1 MARNIR
7 QRWYSVQGQSRIHT
21 NALQQSSGTRRL
33 ISLLV
38 LLGMVLIL
46 IQQTSDVKKVEK
58 VATAIGLLPTPN
70 SLSLSQTS
78 LLPSLDPTTLRENPL
93 TPDDS
98 VLEEVALEAA
108 NATVRVYQ
116 QVWASLLRRA
126 PVSVVAAMSRKLF
139 RRPSVNTNEILPEI
153 PWAGVPEWY
162 DASSIQ
168 LAQWHEIETENATG
182 QSASKQN
189 SPIPLFMEAFQKH
202 DGWFAFSISSES
214 EVSQESFFRG
224 LRIAL
229 DERLLEQIVD
239 NSPWWSTDWLPFIRT
254 WQRAEILRE
263 LIASRVAHPQHFTL
277 LNASQLQLSG
287 HGHRGRPIRFDGTVF
302 QVDDSASIAET
313 GFANFEYRAFWLR
326 PDDTSEQP
334 IKVYARSENID
345 GNVKLEKD
353 SHVSLVG
360 FFLKKIAYKSQR
372 GQEFSP
378 LLLAAYVAPFG
389 VADTAD
395 TGNPFL
401 KSQQSS
407 PRDQPW
413 QPPVDTN
420 NALSIVRPS
429 LEKAFS
435 TIDDQALVDAFLGVN
450 ASAAMK
456 PILELE
462 RLAPEF
468 DFLLKQRS
476 QWPVTDSVA
485 VAQFTG
491 IVTKV
496 EIIKIDSNLAA
507 VREIP
512 HLYRLQIESDGAP
525 IQLLCSAI
533 PNDWLHPDGSV
544 LKPLRQPCLVNGVLS
559 TKRDGSRLAWARTIQ
574 WKQTD
579 ASKGVDTSL
588 LRPELSE
595 SSIFLMEHG
604 WDLAWRDQI
613 GELQKDSIKP
623 LSAKEI
629 EPFYRLMQIAK
640 RAPFTISKSVAES
653 EPTDRSIVKLLD
665 ALTLKNKKG
674 KPVVE
679 RVSMNMRI
687 VRVSSVRVEDP
698 AQVTMLGSDRYYQLD
713 GMADIGNRA
722 YEDLGDKSSAGNKVP
737 ILHHKEYPVTCVSLE
752 LPSWLMP
759 GDKDPTGDSRSDS
772 EAVWYPRMKSSAS
785 GWFYRFWS
793 YKTQET
799 AQSLGENHRQIGP
812 LVVLDS
818 LTLGIKTNDGESSVG
833 ANANT
838 ANTLT
843 MLIGVAG
850 AMGIWWFVR
859 TKTRPKL
866 RSLKS
871 KAKT

>member
-7 QRWYSVQGQSRIHT
+7 QRWYSAQGQCQIHSS
-21 NALQQSSGTRRL
+21 ALQQSSGTRRL

-58 VATAIGLLPTPN
+58 VATAIGLLPIQD
-70 SLSLSQTS
+70 SLSRSQSSSPTS
-78 LLPSLDPTTLRENPL
+78 LAPTTLRENSS

-108 NATVRVYQ
+108 NPTVRVYQ
-116 QVWASLLRRA
+116 QVWASLLKKA

-139 RRPSVNTNEILPEI
+139 RRPSSDENEILPEI
-153 PWAGVPEWY
+153 PWSGVPEWY

-168 LAQWHEIETENATG
+168 LAQWDEIERANATG
-182 QSASKQN
+182 QSALEPK

-202 DGWFAFSISSES
+202 DGWFAYSVSSES

-239 NSPWWSTDWLPFIRT
+239 NSPWWSTDWFPFTRS
-254 WQRAEILRE
+254 WQRTETLRE
-263 LIASRVAHPQHFTL
+263 LIASRVALPQHFTRL
-277 LNASQLQLSG
+277 DASQLQMSG
-287 HGHRGRPIRFDGTVF
+287 HGHRGRPIRFDGTVY

-326 PDDTSEQP
+326 PDDTSGQP
-334 IKVYARSENID
+334 IKVYARAENID
-345 GNVKLEKD
+345 GNVKLAKD

-360 FFLKKIAYKSQR
+360 FFFKKIAYKSQR

-389 VADTAD
+389 LADTAD
-395 TGNPFL
+395 AGDPFL
-401 KSQQSS
+401 KIQQSS
-407 PRDQPW
+407 PRDQKW

-429 LEKAFS
+429 MEKAFGS
-435 TIDDQALVDAFLGVN
+435 MDGQALVDAFQGAN
-450 ASAAMK
+450 ASLAMK

-468 DFLLKQRS
+468 DLLLKQRS
-476 QWPVTDSVA
+476 HWPVADSVA
-485 VAQFTG
+485 VIQFAG
-491 IVTKV
+491 IATKA
-496 EIIKIDSNLAA
+496 EIIRIDSNLAA
-507 VREIP
+507 VREVP
-512 HLYRLQIESDGAP
+512 YLYRLQIESDGTP
-525 IQLLCSAI
+525 IQLLCSTI

-544 LKPLRQPCLVNGVLS
+544 LKPLQQPCVVNGVLS
-559 TKRDGSRLAWARTIQ
+559 TQSDGSRLAWSRTIQ
-574 WKQTD
+574 WKRTD
-579 ASKGVDTSL
+579 ASKVIDASL

-595 SSIFLMEHG
+595 SAVFLMDHG
-604 WDLAWRDQI
+604 WDLAWRDQV

-640 RAPFTISKSVAES
+640 RAPFIASKSVAES
-653 EPTDRSIVKLLD
+653 ETTDRSIVKLLD
-665 ALTLKNKKG
+665 ALTLKNKKV

-698 AQVTMLGSDRYYQLD
+698 AQAAMLGSDRYYQLD

-737 ILHHKEYPVTCVSLE
+737 ILHHKEYPVTCVCLE
-752 LPSWLMP
+752 LPPWLIS
-759 GDKDPTGDSRSDS
+759 DAQDPKGNSRSDS
-772 EAVWYPRMKSSAS
+772 EAVWYPRIKSSVS
-785 GWFYRFWS
+785 GWFFRFWS

-818 LTLGIKTNDGESSVG
+818 LTLGINTNDSDSSG
-833 ANANT
+833 GTNANT

-850 AMGIWWFVR
+850 ALGIWWFVR
-859 TKTRPKL
+859 TKARPKL

-871 KAKT
+871 RA

>member
-1 MARNIR
+1 
-7 QRWYSVQGQSRIHT
+7 
-21 NALQQSSGTRRL
+21 
-33 ISLLV
+33 
-38 LLGMVLIL
+38 MVLIL

-70 SLSLSQTS
+70 SLSLSQNS
-78 LLPSLDPTTLRENPL
+78 SPPSRSLDSATFREKPF

-116 QVWASLLRRA
+116 QVWASLLKRA
-126 PVSVVAAMSRKLF
+126 PVSVVGAMSRKLF
-139 RRPSVNTNEILPEI
+139 RRPSINIDDILPEI

-168 LAQWHEIETENATG
+168 LTQWNEIELQNATG
-182 QSASKQN
+182 RSESEPK

-202 DGWFAFSISSES
+202 DGWFAYSISSES
-214 EVSQESFFRG
+214 EVSQDSFFRG

-239 NSPWWSTDWLPFIRT
+239 NSPWWSTDWFPFTRT
-254 WQRAEILRE
+254 WQRAETLRE
-263 LIASRVAHPQHFTL
+263 LIASRVALPQHFARL
-277 LNASQLQLSG
+277 DASQLQISG
-287 HGHRGRPIRFDGTVF
+287 HAHRGRPIRFDGTVY
-302 QVDDSASIAET
+302 QVDDSDSIAET

-326 PDDTSEQP
+326 PDDSSGQP
-334 IKVYARSENID
+334 IKVYTRPENID
-345 GNVKLEKD
+345 GNVKLDKD
-353 SHVSLVG
+353 SHVSLIG
-360 FFLKKIAYKSQR
+360 FFFKKIAYKSQR

-378 LLLAAYVAPFG
+378 LLLAAYVAPFDL
-389 VADTAD
+389 ANTAD
-395 TGNPFL
+395 ASDPFL
-401 KSQQSS
+401 KIQQSP
-407 PRDQPW
+407 PRDRQW

-435 TIDDQALVDAFLGVN
+435 SMDDQALVDAFQGAN
-450 ASAAMK
+450 ASVAMK

-468 DFLLKQRS
+468 DLLLKQRS
-476 QWPVTDSVA
+476 QWPLTDSIA
-485 VAQFTG
+485 VAQFSG
-491 IVTKV
+491 IATKV

-507 VREIP
+507 MREISY
-512 HLYRLQIESDGAP
+512 LYRLEIESDDTP
-525 IQLLCSAI
+525 IQLLCSKI
-533 PNDWLHPDGSV
+533 PDGWLHPDGSV
-544 LKPLRQPCLVNGVLS
+544 MKPLRQPCMVNGVLS
-559 TKRDGSRLAWARTIQ
+559 TQSDGSRLAWSRSIQ
-574 WKQTD
+574 WKRTD
-579 ASKGVDTSL
+579 ASKRVDTSL
-588 LRPELSE
+588 LKPELSE
-595 SSIFLMEHG
+595 SSIFLMTHG
-604 WDLAWRDQI
+604 WDLAWRDQV
-613 GELQKDSIKP
+613 GELQKDSIRP

-640 RAPFTISKSVAES
+640 WAPFMTSKSVAES
-653 EPTDRSIVKLLD
+653 EPTDRSIVKILD
-665 ALTLKNKKG
+665 ALTLKNKKV

-687 VRVSSVRVEDP
+687 VRVSIVRVEDP
-698 AQVTMLGSDRYYQLD
+698 AQAAMLGSDRYYQLD

-722 YEDLGDKSSAGNKVP
+722 YEDLGDKSSSGNKVP
-737 ILHHKEYPVTCVSLE
+737 ILHQKEYPVTCVCLE
-752 LPSWLMP
+752 LPSWLLSS
-759 GDKDPTGDSRSDS
+759 DQDPKGDSRSDS

-818 LTLGIKTNDGESSVG
+818 LTLGLKTNDGDSSGG
-833 ANANT
+833 ANEST

-843 MLIGVAG
+843 LLVGVAG

-859 TKTRPKL
+859 TKARPKR
-866 RSLKS
+866 RSR
-871 KAKT
+871 